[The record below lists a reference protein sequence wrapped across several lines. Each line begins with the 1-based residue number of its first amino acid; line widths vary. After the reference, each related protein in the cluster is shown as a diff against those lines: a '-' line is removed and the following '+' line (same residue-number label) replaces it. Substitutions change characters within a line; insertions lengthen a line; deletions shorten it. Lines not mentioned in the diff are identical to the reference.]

1 MLILDR
7 SFGDFR
13 KNKSH
18 LADILN
24 APEDNIIILEQVHE
38 DKIYYAKSGV
48 CGEVLGCDASI
59 TDKKNL
65 FLLVQIADCQAV
77 SIKDTAGNVI
87 ANIHNG
93 WRGSA
98 KNIVGK
104 TIREMKENFGS
115 NPQDLAVNVSPSL
128 GPCCAEFYDPYN
140 ELPTHLHGYIL
151 KNNHVDFWKATFDQC
166 VLEGI
171 SPGKISIDGTC
182 TLCNS
187 DKYFSYRAD
196 KGDCGRNA
204 VVVWLT

>member
-13 KNKSH
+13 KDKGH
-18 LADILN
+18 IAEVLN
-24 APEDNIIILEQVHE
+24 APENNIIILEQVHG
-38 DKIYYAKSGV
+38 DKIFYAEHPAGN
-48 CGEVLGCDASI
+48 EILGCDAAI
-59 TDKKNL
+59 TDRKGL

-77 SIKDTAGNVI
+77 SIKDPVKNVI
-87 ANIHNG
+87 ANVHNG

-104 TIREMKENFGS
+104 TIREMKNNFGS
-115 NPQDLAVNVSPSL
+115 NPRDLLVNVSPSL
-128 GPCCAEFYDPYN
+128 GPCCAKFSDPYN

-166 VLEGI
+166 VSEGVLTENI
-171 SPGKISIDGTC
+171 EIDGTC
-182 TLCNS
+182 TVCNS
-187 DKYFSYRAD
+187 NKYFSYRAD

-204 VVVWLT
+204 VVIWI

>member
-13 KNKSH
+13 KDKKK
-18 LADILN
+18 LAKFLSTS
-24 APEDNIIILEQVHE
+24 EENIIILEQIHE
-38 DKIYYAKSGV
+38 DKIFYADKPASGEIA
-48 CGEVLGCDASI
+48 GHDAAI
-59 TDKKNL
+59 TDKKGI

-77 SIKDTAGNVI
+77 SIKDTKLNVI

-104 TIREMKENFGS
+104 TIREMAKKFGS
-115 NPQDLAVNVSPSL
+115 NPADLHVTISPSL
-128 GPCCAEFYDPYN
+128 GPCCSKFSDPHN
-140 ELPTHLHGYIL
+140 ELPEHLHKYIL

-166 VLEGI
+166 LSEGVLRRNI
-171 SPGKISIDGTC
+171 NTNGTC
-182 TLCNS
+182 TVCSS

-196 KGDCGRNA
+196 KGDTGRNA
-204 VVVWLT
+204 VVIWI